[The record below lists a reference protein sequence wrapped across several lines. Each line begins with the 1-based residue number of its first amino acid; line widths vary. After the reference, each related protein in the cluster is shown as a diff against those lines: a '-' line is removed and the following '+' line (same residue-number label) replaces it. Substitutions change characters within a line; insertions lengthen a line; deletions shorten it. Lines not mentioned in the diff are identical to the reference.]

1 MSNSQT
7 KAVALSKFDESLL
20 TFSELKTGGKGG
32 KFGNIQYNGGKC
44 QFKVPKSTTFG
55 ADEYTSED
63 GTKQW
68 TIQVQIKKEDIES
81 DPEIKNTMEGFK
93 RFEKA
98 LRENAKVN
106 GQEYF
111 GNKLKKKQQVSDE
124 FLDASMNPIYKTSV
138 NKETGEEDDRYHTF
152 KVKLQPDRKKEGRFS
167 FGAFDSK
174 KEPLELTTENVVD
187 KLQKWGKAKFIIEP
201 RIYIINGKLG
211 VSWYAYQLLWYEP
224 EGGGPVN
231 PHTRCMIDS
240 SDDEEEEDNAED
252 KNELIDDSDSD

>member
-7 KAVALSKFDESLL
+7 KAVTLSKFDESLL

-44 QFKVPKSTTFG
+44 QFKVPKSRTFG

-68 TIQVQIKKEDIES
+68 TIQVQIKKKILKVIQKLKIQWKVLRDL
-81 DPEIKNTMEGFK
+81 KK
-93 RFEKA
+93 H
-98 LRENAKVN
+98 LRENAKEN

-111 GNKLKKKQQVSDE
+111 GNKLKKKQKVSDE

-152 KVKLQPDRKKEGRFS
+152 KVKLQPDRKKEPGRFG
-167 FGAFDSK
+167 FGAEDK
-174 KEPLELTTENVVD
+174 KEPLELTTENVVRYS
-187 KLQKWGKAKFIIEP
+187 KKWGKAKFIIEP

-211 VSWYAYQLLWYEP
+211 VSWYAYQMLWYEP

-231 PHTRCMIDS
+231 PHIRCMIDS
-240 SDDEEEEDNAED
+240 SDEEEEDNAEIRM
-252 KNELIDDSDSD
+252 N